1 MHRALIEPCTELY
14 IEPCAGLYIEPCAGL
29 YIEPCAKPRADLQT
43 FVLVINCR
51 DVCRDNCMGNYID
64 V

>member
-1 MHRALIEPCTELY
+1 MQSFDRGLCRALVEPRAELCAEPRV
-14 IEPCAGLYIEPCAGL
+14 EPCAEL
-29 YIEPCAKPRADLQT
+29 RVDLQT

-51 DVCRDNCMGNYID
+51 DVCRDNCMGNCID